1 MQNSKVVLCAASAYE
16 QKYYF
21 NPDFSSLPKAIQDE
35 LKISCVLFT
44 EETGGVIYMQF
55 DQDGTLQIVTQAA
68 DNDFDYDEIDSGLR
82 IKKLREEKQE
92 LFEELELYY
101 KVVFLGKKVDL

>member
-1 MQNSKVVLCAASAYE
+1 M
-16 QKYYF
+16 
-21 NPDFSSLPKAIQDE
+21 
-35 LKISCVLFT
+35 
-44 EETGGVIYMQF
+44 
-55 DQDGTLQIVTQAA
+55 TQAA